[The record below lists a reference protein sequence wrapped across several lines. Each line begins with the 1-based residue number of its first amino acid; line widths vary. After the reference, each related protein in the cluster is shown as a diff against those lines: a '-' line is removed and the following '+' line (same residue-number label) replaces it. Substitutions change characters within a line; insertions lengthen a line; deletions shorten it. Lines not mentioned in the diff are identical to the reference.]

1 MPVLILAFLFSLSVT
16 AFYFS
21 MWAVPFLNDS
31 IFPYSKTFYF
41 RLVTG
46 ILIGFF
52 LVPEYLNFLYS
63 LSPLPIFP
71 LAVYESRLIAQVPLF
86 LFTVG
91 FTPKVFETEV
101 KNNFPDKEVKT
112 FLFYIVPL
120 LMLPLF
126 LDSLVYVVQDGKDY
140 KIKTN
145 IFSKEIH
152 IPHNNIHFIKL
163 EEDQISKTGRG
174 GGSRTEY
181 LAKLYLE
188 RISGESIELLETH
201 LHWTS
206 QIKSFVR
213 ITKIFSDNNIPYQ
226 NYISEYSQE
235 GKEFSDEFT
244 RACQEAG
251 CKLYSFPVINQ

>member
-1 MPVLILAFLFSLSVT
+1 MLAIFLAFLFSLSVT

-31 IFPYSKTFYF
+31 LFPYDKTFYF
-41 RLVTG
+41 RLVIG
-46 ILIGFF
+46 IF
-52 LVPEYLNFLYS
+52 LGIYIVPEYLNFLFS
-63 LSPLPIFP
+63 LSPIPIFP
-71 LAVYESRLIAQVPLF
+71 LAVIESRLVAQVPLF
-86 LFTVG
+86 LFIVG
-91 FTPKVFETEV
+91 FTPKVFETKVE
-101 KNNFPDKEVKT
+101 NSFPDKEVKT
-112 FLFYIVPL
+112 FLFYIVPI

-152 IPHNNIHFIKL
+152 IPHDNIHFIKL

-174 GGSRTEY
+174 GGRGTEY

-206 QIKSFVR
+206 QIKSFVH
-213 ITKIFSDNNIPYQ
+213 ITKIFSDNDIPYQ
-226 NYISEYSQE
+226 NYISEFSQE

-244 RACQEAG
+244 KACQEEG
-251 CKLYSFPVINQ
+251 CKQYTFPVINQ